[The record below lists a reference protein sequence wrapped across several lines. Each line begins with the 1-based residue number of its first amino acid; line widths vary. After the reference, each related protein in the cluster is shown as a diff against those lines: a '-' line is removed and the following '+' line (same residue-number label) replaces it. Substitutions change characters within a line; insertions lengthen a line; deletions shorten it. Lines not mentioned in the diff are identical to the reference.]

1 MPKLRQHSADYAK
14 LGRLLKGYGAT
25 GASIA
30 RAIGCAPGTGK
41 KKLDEPKY
49 FTVGD
54 LGILSA
60 VYGIPFDEI
69 RESIVK

>member
-1 MPKLRQHSADYAK
+1 MPRLRQQETDFAK

-54 LGILSA
+54 LAVLSA
-60 VYGIPFDEI
+60 AYGIPFDEI
-69 RESIVK
+69 RVSLVK